1 MCRFFFI
8 LLLMLSTLLGGIAR
22 AEPLVMP
29 GPARR
34 EAPLSTISASEMIL
48 VMAAAV
54 GVGALAVPAA
64 SDVLLTVAGTLIL
77 VEIGLLILEVGAIAG
92 IIYIWPED
100 ETERLQLK

>member
-1 MCRFFFI
+1 M
-8 LLLMLSTLLGGIAR
+8 
-22 AEPLVMP
+22 
-29 GPARR
+29 
-34 EAPLSTISASEMIL
+34 STISASEMIL